1 MKKIYEFPTF
11 YQGFSVDDAR
21 QHNKR
26 QVQYMAGHKYIT
38 STEMYELQELET
50 LTKQLSKHYPLDKS

>member
-1 MKKIYEFPTF
+1 MKKIYEFRTF

-26 QVQYMAGHKYIT
+26 KVQYMGGHKYIT

-50 LTKQLSKHYPLDKS
+50 LTDQLSKHYSLDKS